1 MGLGLLCLFFGGL
14 LGGCDTGSESSDPAI
29 QPIDYEAI
37 ESRLEPRPARGKT
50 SDSFPNIRMTDQH
63 GKEYLFFDDLIKD
76 RSVVVNFMFT
86 ECSLI
91 CPGTTSHLARL
102 HAAFG
107 GEVGKRLTFI
117 SVTLDPENDSVE
129 ALHEYWEAFGGHEG
143 WLYLRGDY
151 EETELLRRRMGVYD
165 LDPII
170 DADKT
175 QHGGILTF
183 GSDVTDRWAALPA
196 LSTIR
201 DLQDTIIRFALV
213 GSRSRRLA
221 PANAAEATAEEEA
234 KVYSGRGIVRGTEP
248 GRAEITV
255 EHEAIEG
262 LMPAMTMTFKV
273 AQGIDLRAITPGSQV
288 DFDLAN
294 KATGFEVLTMAP
306 TIQAGDPPSA
316 PVGEGAGDYAL
327 FCASCHGAAGQ
338 GDGPLASTLDPVPAQ
353 HSDGSYMNALSDDY
367 IFRVIAEGGA
377 SVGKSPLMAAWAGTL
392 SEERIR
398 SLVAFIRTL
407 ADPPYTPGT

>member
-1 MGLGLLCLFFGGL
+1 
-14 LGGCDTGSESSDPAI
+14 
-29 QPIDYEAI
+29 
-37 ESRLEPRPARGKT
+37 
-50 SDSFPNIRMTDQH
+50 MTDQH

-213 GSRSRRLA
+213 GSRSRRLP

-234 KVYSGRGIVRGTEP
+234 KV
-248 GRAEITV
+248 
-255 EHEAIEG
+255 
-262 LMPAMTMTFKV
+262 
-273 AQGIDLRAITPGSQV
+273 
-288 DFDLAN
+288 
-294 KATGFEVLTMAP
+294 
-306 TIQAGDPPSA
+306 
-316 PVGEGAGDYAL
+316 
-327 FCASCHGAAGQ
+327 
-338 GDGPLASTLDPVPAQ
+338 
-353 HSDGSYMNALSDDY
+353 
-367 IFRVIAEGGA
+367 
-377 SVGKSPLMAAWAGTL
+377 
-392 SEERIR
+392 
-398 SLVAFIRTL
+398 
-407 ADPPYTPGT
+407 